1 MTGRTVTTPGLP
13 IGEVARRSGLA
24 TSAIRYYQELG
35 LVSPVGHASGRR
47 RFDEAAAGR
56 LRAITAARQAGF
68 SLDQIRRLL
77 DSQAEG
83 SAEWRELVADKITE
97 VRARIERL
105 QAVEATLRDSLT
117 CGCRA
122 WDECPLGSGP
132 ADSAAGITKLRADP
146 AARPQRVRP
155 GQTAGDDQVA
165 RFEGLPPGGQL
176 PGQPG

>member
-1 MTGRTVTTPGLP
+1 VTTKRTVTKRTVTTQVNRDRPGRDVTAPGLP

-35 LVSPVGHASGRR
+35 LISPIGHASGRR
-47 RFDEAAAGR
+47 RFGESAAGR

-68 SLDQIRRLL
+68 SLEQIRRLL

-83 SAEWRELVADKITE
+83 TVEWRELVTGKITE

-105 QAVEATLRDSLT
+105 QAIEATLRDSLT

-122 WDECPLGSGP
+122 WDECPLSSGP
-132 ADSAAGITKLRADP
+132 ADSAAGITERGADP
-146 AARPQRVRP
+146 
-155 GQTAGDDQVA
+155 VA
-165 RFEGLPPGGQL
+165 GQL